1 MRPRAHFITVMQRLL
16 SFVARGLCVFAFL
29 GRAAPAAG
37 QRPLA
42 LDAAPSTSA
51 SAVSGVGP
59 LTLRMLL
66 NAVRDGHPTIQA
78 ALARVRA
85 AEGMRAT
92 AGRLGNP
99 MLSYQVENTGFP
111 VARSVAGIDRET
123 MEMATLPLEPFYLRG
138 PRVARTAAEVR
149 TARAEAERERQRA
162 ALDAAG
168 AFYRVALARVTAET
182 GRDLVAW
189 LDSLVA
195 YNRARAREGVA
206 AEADLLRSA
215 LERDRAAAEAT
226 MADAEL
232 AQASAQLAAA
242 LGAPTTGG
250 VVEIA
255 AGEGPLALTE
265 PEERLAAGNAPTSVI
280 SLRPDVRA
288 AREREAAAAAGISTE
303 SRMLFREAGATLGA
317 KQMMGTNSMIA
328 GLSLPFPLF
337 DQNRG
342 EVARATAERDVARF
356 DLAAQERLA
365 TADVEGALAAARLLT
380 TRAETLARRGP
391 DGLLARADEMRRIAL
406 GAYREGAIPL
416 VQVLDAAR
424 AWGDT
429 RLTFYRTL
437 YAQHQAVLALI
448 VATGGDLYAASL
460 TPTSG
465 SSR

>member
-1 MRPRAHFITVMQRLL
+1 MVMHRLL
-16 SFVARGLCVFAFL
+16 SLVARGLCALTLL
-29 GRAAPAAG
+29 GRAAPAAAQG
-37 QRPLA
+37 PLA
-42 LDAAPSTSA
+42 PEGEASASPSTSLPLQ
-51 SAVSGVGP
+51 P

-66 NAVRDGHPTIQA
+66 VAVRVGHPTIQA

-85 AEGMRAT
+85 TEGMRAT

-111 VARSVAGIDRET
+111 LAKSVAGIDRET

-138 PRVARTAAEVR
+138 SRVARTAAEVR
-149 TARAEAERERQRA
+149 AARAEAERERQRVG
-162 ALDAAG
+162 LDAAG

-215 LERDRAAAEAT
+215 LEHDRAAAEAT

-232 AQASAQLAAA
+232 AQASAQITSA
-242 LGAPTTGG
+242 LGAQTTGG
-250 VVEIA
+250 PVEVA
-255 AGEGPLALTE
+255 AGEAPLALLGAVHQRVTDGGAFE
-265 PEERLAAGNAPTSVI
+265 STV

-288 AREREAAAAAGISTE
+288 ARERLSAAAAAISTE
-303 SRMLFREAGATLGA
+303 RRLLFREAGATLGT
-317 KQMMGTNSMIA
+317 KQMMGTTSMIA
-328 GLSLPFPLF
+328 GLSIPFPLF

-365 TADVEGALAAARLLT
+365 EADVAGSLAAAHLLT
-380 TRAETLARRGP
+380 ARAETLARPGP

-424 AWGDT
+424 AWGET
-429 RLTFYRTL
+429 RLTYYRTL

-448 VATGGDLYAASL
+448 VATGGDLFTAPL